1 MKKLLKKSSV
11 TPKQS
16 SKVTELQE
24 EIKKV
29 EAIISTNQEIL
40 DNLYIQL
47 FEEHVSPIKVGEEAM
62 CLIHIGKTNNYYR
75 SILSVVG
82 STVYATPY
90 KKDGTLSDKRYIM
103 FSISSSIPT
112 NIGEIIKPLEK

>member
-29 EAIISTNQEIL
+29 EAIISKNQEIL
-40 DNLYIQL
+40 SSLYVQL
-47 FEEHVSPIKVGEEAM
+47 AEEHISPIKVGEEAM
-62 CLIHIGKTNNYYR
+62 CLISIGKNKSYYK
-75 SILSVVG
+75 SVLSVVG
-82 STVYATPY
+82 GTVYATPY

-103 FSISSSIPT
+103 FSVSSSIPT